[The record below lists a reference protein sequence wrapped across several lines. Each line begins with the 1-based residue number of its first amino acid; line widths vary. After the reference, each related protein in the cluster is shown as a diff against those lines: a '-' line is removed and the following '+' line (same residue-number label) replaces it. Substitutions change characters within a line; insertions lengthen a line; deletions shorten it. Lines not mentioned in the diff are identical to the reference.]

1 MSFEDDRDSLTD
13 DVRSSIVYDFSS
25 ARAADDGETNVRAA
39 FTPCSDCGVEM
50 NIDGFRSCLW
60 FERCFIVHAN
70 AENEVLVKMPAGV
83 AGVCVC
89 VCMFIMLSF
98 SFKIQYVYRIGELS
112 LFVFI

>member
-1 MSFEDDRDSLTD
+1 M
-13 DVRSSIVYDFSS
+13 IFSS
-25 ARAADDGETNVRAA
+25 ARAAEDGETNVRAA

-50 NIDGFRSCLW
+50 NIDGFRSSLR

-70 AENEVLVKMPAGV
+70 AENEVLVKMLAGV
-83 AGVCVC
+83 AGECM
-89 VCMFIMLSF
+89 CMFIMLSF

>member
-83 AGVCVC
+83 VGVCVC
-89 VCMFIMLSF
+89 VCLLC
-98 SFKIQYVYRIGELS
+98 YRSHSKYNMYTVLES
-112 LFVFI
+112 

>member
-1 MSFEDDRDSLTD
+1 MTAIVSQMTFVHRSFM
-13 DVRSSIVYDFSS
+13 IFSS
-25 ARAADDGETNVRAA
+25 ARAAEDGETNVRAA

-50 NIDGFRSCLW
+50 NIDGFRSSLR

-89 VCMFIMLSF
+89 VCLLC
-98 SFKIQYVYRIGELS
+98 YRSHSKYNMYTVLES
-112 LFVFI
+112 